1 MNQLEK
7 YILENRDELDR
18 VEPVPEE
25 AMWQRIRA
33 KQVPPPPPSKYGLNL
48 KRLPIAVLVLA
59 LAGWG
64 LWWFTKAEPLPP
76 DGGRNLFRQAPPAPK
91 VPIAEQ
97 QKQPEA
103 GQAPVAEQQKG
114 TPPPAVVQA
123 APKVKQR
130 IAKQPKAKPAEVPP
144 TMVSED
150 ERRMQQLVAQKQ
162 REIGLDT
169 LDRAAYADL
178 LRELDELEIT
188 VQEARRDLGSGPQ
201 RERLMETLIRYYE
214 LKIKILE
221 QINYEINK
229 KEYHEALEKR
239 I

>member
-1 MNQLEK
+1 
-7 YILENRDELDR
+7 
-18 VEPVPEE
+18 
-25 AMWQRIRA
+25 
-33 KQVPPPPPSKYGLNL
+33 
-48 KRLPIAVLVLA
+48 
-59 LAGWG
+59 
-64 LWWFTKAEPLPP
+64 
-76 DGGRNLFRQAPPAPK
+76 
-91 VPIAEQ
+91 
-97 QKQPEA
+97 
-103 GQAPVAEQQKG
+103 VAE
-114 TPPPAVVQA
+114 AL
-123 APKVKQR
+123 
-130 IAKQPKAKPAEVPP
+130 PKAKKRTTVKANGQRSTAKNP
-144 TMVSED
+144 TPVVSED
-150 ERRMQQLVAQKQ
+150 ERRLQQLVAQKQ

-169 LDRAAYADL
+169 LDRAAYSDL